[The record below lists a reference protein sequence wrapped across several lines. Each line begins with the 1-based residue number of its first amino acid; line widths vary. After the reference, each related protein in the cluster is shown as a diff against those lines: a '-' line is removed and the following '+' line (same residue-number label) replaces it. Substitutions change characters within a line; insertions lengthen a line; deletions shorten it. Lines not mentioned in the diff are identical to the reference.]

1 MDFKN
6 LENIINERVEKVFI
20 DYIVE
25 KVFEKLDN
33 YNKKLLVVFT
43 GASIGF
49 EEAFKCIKKLQG
61 NGFKLTIV
69 LSNGA
74 LNVFNEDLIKE
85 FFKVEKV
92 IKEYDNE
99 NIINLVKEN
108 TIIIIPTLTVNTCSK
123 IANGIS
129 DNIATNII
137 SYSLIS
143 GKKVIASINGCCPDN
158 KERISVFKDNMSN
171 SYKDLLRNNIKKL
184 KDYNI
189 ILTTSVNL
197 EKKVIKVYKD
207 NFSLNINNKDNDE
220 SDYICN
226 KQNIECN
233 EIALNKKI
241 ISKID
246 IYSLKNY
253 KVIKINKDSIIT
265 PSAKDEALKYNINIL
280 KI

>member
-1 MDFKN
+1 MDLKK
-6 LENIINERVEKVFI
+6 LENIISENVESVVI

-25 KVFEKLDN
+25 KVFEKLES

-49 EEAFKCIKKLQG
+49 KDAFKCIKMLQDR
-61 NGFKLTIV
+61 GFKLTIV

-74 LNVFNEDLIKE
+74 LNVFNENLIKE

-92 IKEYDNE
+92 IKEDDNE
-99 NIINLVKEN
+99 NIISLVKEN
-108 TIIIIPTLTVNTCSK
+108 TIIMIPTLTVNTCSK
-123 IANGIS
+123 IANGIN

-137 SYSLIS
+137 SYSLIN

-158 KERISVFKDNMSN
+158 EERISIFKDNMSN

-197 EKKVIKVYKD
+197 EKKVIKIYKD
-207 NFSLNINNKDNDE
+207 NFSLNTNKKNNDE
-220 SDYICN
+220 IDYICS
-226 KQNIECN
+226 KQNIEIK
-233 EIALNKKI
+233 EILLNKKI

-246 IYSLKNY
+246 VYNLKHY
-253 KVIKINKDSIIT
+253 KVIKINQDSIIT

>member
-1 MDFKN
+1 MDLKK
-6 LENIINERVEKVFI
+6 LENIISENVESVVI

-25 KVFEKLDN
+25 KVFEKLES

-74 LNVFNEDLIKE
+74 LNVFNENLIKE

-92 IKEYDNE
+92 IKEDDNE
-99 NIINLVKEN
+99 DIISLVKEN

-129 DNIATNII
+129 DNISTNII
-137 SYSLIS
+137 NYSLIS

-158 KERISVFKDNMSN
+158 KERISIFKDNMSN
-171 SYKDLLRNNIKKL
+171 SYKYLLRNNIKKL

-189 ILTTSVNL
+189 ILAKSVNL
-197 EKKVIKVYKD
+197 EKKVIKVYND
-207 NFSLNINNKDNDE
+207 NFRLNINNLNKHK
-220 SDYICN
+220 SDYISN
-226 KQNIECN
+226 KQNIEGK
-233 EIALNKKI
+233 EILLNKKI

-246 IYSLKNY
+246 VYNLKNY
-253 KVIKINKDSIIT
+253 KVIKINQNAIIT